1 MKFQSQPVSLPGRSL
16 AAIAAALTFALGV
29 VHAQDINP
37 AARTHV
43 KIVNGQGI
51 KFSSKLQKVIELN
64 FTFGFHHSASKP
76 IIANTLTRVA
86 EDYGTGGTPAF
97 TVQSHVGPNGG
108 SSSGLPTPDFTLNDL
123 NSAQVIFA
131 NQISAMGNNSLGAA
145 RRAAIQTAV
154 EGGVGYFH
162 LHGSGD
168 DETRAWSWYTNVLH
182 PMNYASHGA
191 NTNGPVYKNPAE
203 KDHIVM
209 HNVLTVGMTPMT
221 VPTSVDAQGN
231 EVLTTEPVRMIRN
244 EWYRFGNDIRTDPL
258 HADKVTALSLYD
270 PRDFTTAM
278 LAPQYRRKGGNMYTY
293 LFKVGNGM
301 THYLPAGHDNLE
313 IMGTDGFDGRVP
325 QGDPTGTQVGD
336 WDRYF
341 AQVLF
346 FLAGYN
352 QTPCD
357 TSCNGLPVVSAE
369 NHLTGAIFT
378 GGTSINGG
386 YRLLPRDVNMHT
398 SKLEFSFVEPVD
410 YKAQVLDITGKTVMQ
425 KSGHGTSHAFD
436 QSQLQ
441 PGVYFMR
448 VSMTGTKAPL
458 MRRYILSASR

>member
-1 MKFQSQPVSLPGRSL
+1 MKPVINPSWLSL
-16 AAIAAALTFALGV
+16 AVVLIASIV
-29 VHAQDINP
+29 VSQAQTNTNP

-43 KIVNGQGI
+43 KIVDGQPI

-86 EDYGTGGTPAF
+86 TNYGTETTPAF
-97 TVQSHVGPNGG
+97 TVQRHVGPNGG
-108 SSSGLPTPDFTLNDL
+108 SSSGLPTPDFTLADL

-131 NQISAMGNNSLGAA
+131 NQISAMGSNSLGAA
-145 RRAAIQTAV
+145 RRTAIQTAV

-191 NTNGPVYKNPAE
+191 NTNGPVYKNPVERA
-203 KDHIVM
+203 HIVSE
-209 HNVLTVGMTPMT
+209 NVLETGMDDTRA
-221 VPTSVDAQGN
+221 VPTSVDASSN
-231 EVLTTEPVRMIRN
+231 EVLTQEPIRMIRN
-244 EWYRFGNDIRTDPL
+244 EWYRFGNDIRTDPA
-258 HADKVTALSLYD
+258 HSSKVTVLSLYD
-270 PRDFTTAM
+270 PRGLTSE
-278 LAPQYRRKGGNMYTY
+278 LAAQYRRKGGNMYTY

-301 THYLPAGHDNLE
+301 SHYLPAGHDNLE
-313 IMGTDGFDGRVP
+313 IMGTDGFDG
-325 QGDPTGTQVGD
+325 GVGD

-352 QTPCD
+352 ETPCD
-357 TSCNGLPVVSAE
+357 NSCIGLPVVSAE
-369 NHLTGAIFT
+369 NRLTGSVYT
-378 GGTSINGG
+378 TSINGFK
-386 YRLLPRDVNMHT
+386 LLPRDVQLHT
-398 SKLEFSFVEPVD
+398 SKLEFSFVESVD
-410 YKAQVLDITGKTVMQ
+410 YRAQVLDVTGKTVMQ
-425 KSGHGTSHAFD
+425 ASGHGTGHAFD
-436 QSQLQ
+436 QSRLQ

-448 VSMTGTKAPL
+448 VTMTGASSPAIK
-458 MRRYILSASR
+458 RYVISATR